1 MLGGFLLPG
10 ILSMAFA
17 MIWYTAF
24 GQCDTTRLAQELTEM
39 EALIWSDYPKAIA
52 RVEGLVDQYT
62 IAPGWCYARA
72 LAGLGKT
79 QWTNGDYQAALVTL
93 NHAIMQA
100 ALANDRE
107 TIARAHHVIGNNY
120 YFQGYYDSAE
130 EHFIESKKIFDELK
144 HSTGQIEVLHDIALM
159 YHRQGNFAKSLR
171 YLLQLESL
179 KEAEPN
185 FVHYVGDFT
194 GISNYFIDTLYY
206 RGIIA
211 DETRLLRKF
220 KEEENSAGVYQ
231 SLINLSVA
239 YRELGDHRRAAR
251 YAAHGSAVMS
261 STGYYPFWYLAAREY
276 GLAGMRD
283 SCFYF
288 HQLALKELPRAT
300 RIKVAIT
307 YERIA
312 ESFRFF
318 HQPDSS
324 LKYYRIAF
332 NLNKAMNNRLS
343 IAALHGEL
351 ASAYA
356 DLGQREL
363 AEQHLLAGVELAR
376 KVSVKHT
383 STLYA
388 FGKDF
393 YEIDNPGRSL
403 FYARLHEKLLDSIN
417 RNENAMELLR
427 LQAQLETNR
436 KEREL
441 EATRLKLRNRTIILA
456 SFALI
461 TALSTI
467 FATVFFLQRKR
478 IKRQNT
484 QLNERNHEQ
493 EALVQEIHH
502 RVKNNLQYIVSLLSL
517 QAQSASTVELSNH
530 IEEIKN
536 RIMTMGLIHQKLY
549 KAQEISRV
557 EAGPFINE
565 LVTNVLTVFPSRVP
579 VKRTVSVDP
588 IQLDIDTAITLG
600 LLINELTTNAVKHAL
615 SLHDAPEVI
624 LALHRGGRE
633 LTLSMQDNGPG
644 FRFPGNGTGFGT
656 KLIQLLVKKLVG
668 VLHQKN
674 LNTIEITMPFGH
686 PVSKGVHEAEKV

>member
-1 MLGGFLLPG
+1 MRGLFLLC
-10 ILSMAFA
+10 IIFA
-17 MIWYTAF
+17 MTGHPAF
-24 GQCDTTRLAQELTEM
+24 TQCDMARFARELTEM
-39 EALIWSDYPKAIA
+39 EALIWSDYPRAVA
-52 RVEGLVDQYT
+52 RAGELVDQYKT
-62 IAPGWCYARA
+62 SPGWCYGRA
-72 LAGLGKT
+72 LVGLGKT
-79 QWTNGDYQAALVTL
+79 QWTNGDYQLSLTTL
-93 NHAIMQA
+93 DRAMAQA
-100 ALANDRE
+100 ERANDRE
-107 TIARAHHVIGNNY
+107 SVARACHVMANNY
-120 YFQGYYDSAE
+120 YYQGYYDSAE
-130 EHFIESKKIFDELK
+130 DRFMQSKKIFDELK
-144 HSTGQIEVLHDIALM
+144 HSTGQIEVLYDMALM
-159 YHRQGNFAKSLR
+159 YNRQGNFAKSLR
-171 YLLQLESL
+171 YLLQLESM

-211 DETRLLRKF
+211 DETRLFRKF
-220 KEEENSAGVYQ
+220 TEEGYNTGAYQ

-239 YRELGDHRRAAR
+239 YRELGDHRRSAR
-251 YAAHGSAVMS
+251 YAAKGSAVMS
-261 STGYYPFWYLAAREY
+261 AAGYYPFWYLAAKEY

-288 HQLALKELPRAT
+288 HQLAMGELPRAT

-307 YERIA
+307 YEGIA
-312 ESFRFF
+312 QSYKLF
-318 HQPDSS
+318 HQPDSA
-324 LKYYRIAF
+324 LKYYHIAF
-332 NLNKAMNNRLS
+332 DLNKRMNNRLT

-351 ASAYA
+351 ASVCA
-356 DLGQREL
+356 DLGQREQ
-363 AEQHLLAGVELAR
+363 AEQHLVAGVELAR
-376 KVSVKHT
+376 QVSVKHT

-393 YEIDNPGRSL
+393 YESAKPSQSL
-403 FYARLHEKLLDSIN
+403 VYSRLHEKLLDSIN

-427 LQAQLETNR
+427 FQAQLETNR

-456 SFALI
+456 SFALF
-461 TALSTI
+461 TTLSTI

-484 QLNERNHEQ
+484 QLSERNHEQ
-493 EALVQEIHH
+493 QALVREIHH

-517 QAQSASTVELSNH
+517 QAQSSSSGELSNH

-549 KAQEISRV
+549 KTQEISRV
-557 EAGPFINE
+557 EAGPFIYE
-565 LVTNVLTVFPSRVP
+565 LVTNVLTAFPSRVP

-615 SLHDAPEVI
+615 GQHETPEII
-624 LALHRGGRE
+624 LALRRDECG

-644 FRFPGNGTGFGT
+644 FKFPGNGTGFGT
-656 KLIQLLVKKLVG
+656 KLIQLLVKKLRG
-668 VLHQKN
+668 DLYQKN
-674 LNTIEITMPFGH
+674 ANTLEIRITFGN